1 MTILKIVRKEKIWFN
16 IIFMQDNKYLNY
28 WNINLSNV
36 HFYNLQQVIIDTYY
50 SCDKI
55 QYFEMQID
63 FWYKKKL
70 ITSSKKDHQV
80 LFTIRNDFY
89 FFA

>member
-1 MTILKIVRKEKIWFN
+1 
-16 IIFMQDNKYLNY
+16 MQDNKYLNY
-28 WNINLSNV
+28 WNINLWNV
-36 HFYNLQQVIIDTYY
+36 YFYNLQQVDAYY

-70 ITSSKKDHQV
+70 IISSKKDHQV
-80 LFTIRNDFY
+80 LFIIRNDFY
-89 FFA
+89 FSLSLN

>member
-1 MTILKIVRKEKIWFN
+1 
-16 IIFMQDNKYLNY
+16 MQDNKYLNY

-36 HFYNLQQVIIDTYY
+36 HFYNLQVDVYY

-70 ITSSKKDHQV
+70 IISSKKDHQV